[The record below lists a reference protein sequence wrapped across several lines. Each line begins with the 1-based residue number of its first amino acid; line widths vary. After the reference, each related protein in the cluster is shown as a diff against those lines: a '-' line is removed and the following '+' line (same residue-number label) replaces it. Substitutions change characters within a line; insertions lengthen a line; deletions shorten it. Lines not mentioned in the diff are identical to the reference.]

1 MLCFV
6 MLSVGATFAADN
18 ATDAVA
24 IDNEVLIDE
33 PLAVEQDVQKVSA
46 NESAVVVTPSTID
59 QYISSS
65 GQLYENVTAS
75 EIKFDGTFNNLNLTV
90 ERSIDLTGGIF
101 NNPNFEIYSSD
112 VLLSNFTIIQEK
124 GVNSIF
130 VAGSEENHTS
140 DVVIDNVNI
149 VFEDDQ
155 SGAGAIPIEVM
166 YSDDFILMNS
176 YIAYGGRTNGYY
188 TNNAVRLTN
197 SKNAI
202 IFNNTIFANL
212 VSAAV
217 GWAEEPAGSGNWV
230 SSPMSE
236 AIVIKNSNGTVFD
249 ANLINVTYGNVSGAY
264 DTIYT
269 VDVSGSNGVL
279 VTNNEIIS
287 DGNTYIY
294 GIIISGDDFTIR
306 GNNITSTG
314 VFYANGIDIEGPATG
329 VVENNNIDVK
339 AETSAYAIYSGMNG
353 QNVSANYTG
362 NNITGKSYNI
372 FGFSIGDVESNVKEN
387 YVNLEGNYTTGI
399 AARTSD
405 LNIDGNKIVLTSSE
419 EGNES
424 IWEGFGVEAV
434 GIKVIKG
441 NAYIQNSTIATP
453 GKGIHVEGNETTVL
467 LIGNFINVV
476 ANEDQNAYAIFAID
490 AANMFVNLNTIDYQ
504 GATNGTGV
512 NNAVYVNNVTETSI
526 IANNFTLDLV
536 SSYVPW
542 FEIPAGSGNWASSPI
557 SEGIVVE
564 DTDNPVFSL
573 NNVNVTY
580 GGVVGDYDTI
590 YVVDVKADNADIS
603 DNEIN
608 AKGHT
613 YIYGIIISGENFTIE
628 ANNITTESDIYYANG
643 IDIEGP
649 ATGVV
654 KDNGIIAKGITSAYP
669 IYSGMNGQNVS
680 VNYTGNDIVGDA
692 YLVIG
697 MSLGDVESNIADSGI
712 TVTGNYTTGI
722 AYRGTKLTVDNT
734 LVSSMGSNVGEE
746 SVWESFGVETAGIKV
761 VQGNSTITNN
771 HVETTAFYAVDV
783 KDTNSSVHDNYLVGA
798 TTYGDASVI
807 NDNAEVYNNTPKTT
821 SAVIT
826 ITEVDGNCNV
836 TGLLTD
842 SEGNPYGN
850 ETINYSFNGVN
861 ATVTTDENGVF
872 KISDLTNGKLDLSY
886 DGKFYMAPTNTSIT
900 LKDIAPVREATKF
913 NVTEGKSIETYAV
926 DFPAGERGKVFK
938 FQLTDANGN
947 PITNASVQFAYKTV
961 IFNRTTDENGIVVL
975 GVSTQFAD
983 SYLCALSYLGD
994 ETHEAAFVAFNFKLD
1009 KKPISIS
1016 AAAKSYKASTKTKKY
1031 TVTLKTKK
1039 CASKDG
1045 KVYLNK
1051 GKKVTLK
1058 VNGKTYSGKT
1068 NAKGQVTFKITNLKK
1083 KGKFTALIKFAGDKT
1098 YKCASK
1104 KVTLTIK

>member
-1 MLCFV
+1 

-33 PLAVEQDVQKVSA
+33 PLAVEQDVQEVSA

-734 LVSSMGSNVGEE
+734 LVSSMGSNIGEE

-1098 YKCASK
+1098 YKSASK